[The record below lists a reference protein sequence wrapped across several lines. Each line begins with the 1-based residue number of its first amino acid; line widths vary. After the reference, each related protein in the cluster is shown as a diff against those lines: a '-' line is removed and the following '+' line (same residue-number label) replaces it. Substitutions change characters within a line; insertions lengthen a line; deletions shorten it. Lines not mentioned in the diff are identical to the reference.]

1 MNLRMIVTPLEAAA
15 TKRSARRSILAIT
28 AGLTLTLAGAAG
40 ALTWNANAMFGLGPS
55 IAPGTPFRAVKLTGP
70 NCNGPA
76 VFLTS
81 AIPVSSLMP
90 PPALGFHGAVQGNYP
105 LVMTSTS
112 TVSTPA
118 AAANVATLPEPGVL
132 LHPTENGDCAGVRFT
147 APTAGTGTYTF
158 TGRFYGAYTKVNNV
172 AVKYGTMGNGVIPK
186 IIKSGAP
193 PLLPLPPLP
202 FFNATAPGFVQNF
215 NIPMSLSQNETVD
228 FAVNHNGN
236 FSSDS
241 TILELSV
248 AGPTTMYPHGTTAV
262 TPGPV
267 NTCAPYKLCFD
278 VNVPN
283 GPVGNGSANLSLQI
297 VNNSVTPPTVIAT
310 MPPKTTAVD
319 GLICF
324 DMPAL
329 PAGTSYDYVVTT
341 NFTQSFPG
349 GTPLTAQT
357 VLQSPIPN
365 PNNDLVCQGGLA
377 ASTCCPPVNHDI
389 VAGMFNDNHSN
400 TSTSYN
406 EFLVPNAPAT
416 LNFVNG
422 LASYLAYLKFVCPQ
436 IVGLRAEFFT
446 GQVAAPV
453 SPGSPGPTGYA
464 GPLSGAQLA
473 ATPANTYTSNVWG
486 VGVVS
491 ALDTQLNSGF
501 NNAPRVPGLYYRT
514 SVKITGVNAS
524 GVAVNCGFDAIECAK
539 GDSYGFVHSSTAGMK
554 VAPGGAAQSKIRTP

>member
-1 MNLRMIVTPLEAAA
+1 MNLRTIATPLEAAA
-15 TKRSARRSILAIT
+15 PKRSSRSAILAIT
-28 AGLTLTLAGAAG
+28 AGLVLTLAGAAG
-40 ALTWNANAMFGLGPS
+40 AQSWNAKTMFASGS
-55 IAPGTPFRAVKLTGP
+55 PFSAVKLTGP
-70 NCNGPA
+70 NCILPFNP
-76 VFLTS
+76 LTS
-81 AIPVSSLMP
+81 AIPPSVVMP
-90 PPALGFHGAVQGNYP
+90 PPALGFRDAVQGNYP
-105 LVMTSTS
+105 LVMTSTL
-112 TVSTPA
+112 TVSTP
-118 AAANVATLPEPGVL
+118 AAANVATLPAAGVL
-132 LHPTENGDCAGVRFT
+132 LHPAENGDCAGVRFT

-172 AVKYGTMGNGVIPK
+172 TVMYGTMGNGVIPK
-186 IIKSGAP
+186 IIKSGIP
-193 PLLPLPPLP
+193 PSSPLPV
-202 FFNATAPGFVQNF
+202 FIATAPGFVQNF
-215 NIPMSLSQNETVD
+215 NTPPMSLSQNETVD

-241 TILELSV
+241 TILELIV
-248 AGPTTMYPHGTTAV
+248 AVPTTMYPHGTTAV

-267 NTCAPYKLCFD
+267 NTCAPYRLCFD

-283 GPVGNGSANLSLQI
+283 GPLGNGSANLSLQI

-310 MPPKTTAVD
+310 PPPKTTAVD

-341 NFTQSFPG
+341 NFTQPVPG
-349 GTPLTAQT
+349 GNPLTAQT
-357 VLQSPIPN
+357 VLQSPIQG
-365 PNNDLVCQGGLA
+365 PNNDLVCQGGSP

-389 VAGMFNDNHSN
+389 VAGMFDDNHSN

-453 SPGSPGPTGYA
+453 SPGSPGPTGNA

-486 VGVVS
+486 VGVIS
-491 ALDTQLNSGF
+491 PLNNQLNSGF

-539 GDSYGFVHSSTAGMK
+539 GDSYGFIHSSTAGMK
-554 VAPGGAAQSKIRTP
+554 VGPGGATQSKFRTP